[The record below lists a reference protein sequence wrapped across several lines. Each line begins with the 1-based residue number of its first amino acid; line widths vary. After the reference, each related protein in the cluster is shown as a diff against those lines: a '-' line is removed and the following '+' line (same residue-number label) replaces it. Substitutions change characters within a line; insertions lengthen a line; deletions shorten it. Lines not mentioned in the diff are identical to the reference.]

1 MQGELVLHYQPQ
13 VDLISREL
21 IGAEALIRWRHPSK
35 GLLAPGQF
43 LPEVEGSALERAI
56 GDWVIAAALEQLAV
70 WKRQGLELTLGINIS
85 ASHLMEPGFAQRLSA
100 QLERY
105 PAVTPD
111 RAQ

>member
-13 VDLISREL
+13 
-21 IGAEALIRWRHPSK
+21 
-35 GLLAPGQF
+35 
-43 LPEVEGSALERAI
+43 
-56 GDWVIAAALEQLAV
+56 
-70 WKRQGLELTLGINIS
+70 TLGINIS
-85 ASHLMEPGFAQRLSA
+85 AGHLMEPGFAQRLSA